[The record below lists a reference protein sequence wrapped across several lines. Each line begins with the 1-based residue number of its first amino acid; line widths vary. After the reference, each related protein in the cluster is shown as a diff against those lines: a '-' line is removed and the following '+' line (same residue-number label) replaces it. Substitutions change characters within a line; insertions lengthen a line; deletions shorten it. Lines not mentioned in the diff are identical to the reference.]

1 MDFLN
6 KFDKQQ
12 VQKITLIVIA
22 ALTVLALVL
31 LLVIIIASI
40 NPANPFGLADGF
52 SDLKEITVTEQDLQT
67 GSLVLADED
76 HPYNPNEDWLDLLSS
91 GGKVTSE
98 GKTYGCGDYRDEN
111 LEKDENGN
119 SLYKYYMNEK
129 HQMQLTKECMY
140 FAHKMFTDAEKE
152 VALDQ
157 LFIKYCYGYV
167 EDANDEYNTALLVTM
182 AGYSDSYEVIDFPD
196 QYRKWFDK
204 HADEYGFIKSFEDSY
219 RYVGVAHAK
228 AISDSKDINSLADYI
243 EYLKENTSVDK
254 TIEIEVD
261 GATYKSYYVSC
272 QAGDTIKVPKGAEYT
287 ISGTNEGGVV
297 VTVKVK

>member
-31 LLVIIIASI
+31 LLVIIIASV
-40 NPANPFGLADGF
+40 NPALSFGLSDGF
-52 SDLKEITVTEQDLQT
+52 SDLKEITVTEQDLKT
-67 GSLVLADED
+67 GTLVLADED
-76 HPYNPNEDWLDLLSS
+76 HDYDVNAEWLDLVEGCQAYRNEQLAEAGIDTTNKDNLPYIPYRGMRLS
-91 GGKVTSE
+91 TSAMAAAHDMLSDAKE
-98 GKTYGCGDYRDEN
+98 AVGQKAIVIDATYGVIYHG
-111 LEKDENGN
+111 GN
-119 SLYKYYMNEK
+119 
-129 HQMQLTKECMY
+129 
-140 FAHKMFTDAEKE
+140 D
-152 VALDQ
+152 
-157 LFIKYCYGYV
+157 V
-167 EDANDEYNTALLVTM
+167 EEYNTGLLM
-182 AGYSDSYEVIDFPD
+182 YLSDYASEAEAHVELSNEYK
-196 QYRKWFDK
+196 KWL
-204 HADEYGFIKSFEDSY
+204 DENAAKYGFIESFEDGY

-243 EYLKENTSVDK
+243 KYLKENTSVDK

-261 GATYKSYYVSC
+261 GTTYKSYYVSC
-272 QAGDTIKVPKGAEYT
+272 KKGDTIKVPSDSEYT

>member
-31 LLVIIIASI
+31 LLVIIIASV

-52 SDLKEITVTEQDLQT
+52 SDLKEIKVTEKDLQT
-67 GSLVLADED
+67 GSLVLADDD
-76 HPYNPNEDWLDLLSS
+76 HSYDYTFSGDELVTIGAYRNENLKTDE
-91 GGKVTSE
+91 E
-98 GKTYGCGDYRDEN
+98 GKSIG
-111 LEKDENGN
+111 
-119 SLYKYYMNEK
+119 KYYMNNQS
-129 HQMQLTKECMY
+129 QMKLTEEAMEAAHNMLVAAESEVKKEDLLI
-140 FAHKMFTDAEKE
+140 AFT
-152 VALDQ
+152 
-157 LFIKYCYGYV
+157 YGYN
-167 EDANDEYNTALLVTM
+167 EADNEEYNTALLIYLTN
-182 AGYSDSYEVIDFPD
+182 YEGGTLDKKYQNWLD
-196 QYRKWFDK
+196 Q
-204 HADEYGFIKSFEDSY
+204 HATEYGFIESFDDGY

-272 QAGDTIKVPKGAEYT
+272 KEGDTIKVPKDAEYT